1 MGLYTD
7 ERGDGKPTPI
17 ILSVVGFIL
26 SLLFVGM
33 WGCPTYNVWQQ
44 GLSGQAAL
52 ERAKQDRQIDI
63 EEAKAK
69 LESSHFLMKADSV
82 RAEGTAEANRIIATS
97 LTREYIQ
104 WLWVQ
109 GLHDGSS
116 EVIYIATEANL
127 PILEASRKK

>member
-1 MGLYTD
+1 MPLFTD
-7 ERGDGKPTPI
+7 ERGGVKGLPVTVTSI
-17 ILSVVGFIL
+17 
-26 SLLFVGM
+26 LFVLGLIFTGM
-33 WGCPTYNVWQQ
+33 WGCPTYNIWQQ

-52 ERAKQDRQIDI
+52 ERAKQDRQIDV

-69 LESSHFLMKADSV
+69 LESAHFLMKADSI

-116 EVIYIATEANL
+116 EVIYIPTEANM
-127 PILEASRKK
+127 PILEARDR